1 MLTADPC
8 QPMPGPMGAVWPSAK
23 PGIDYCGPYPAC
35 CPPVAQSWW
44 QHLIGLVSPHG
55 DWSLIA
61 LDAFGA
67 VLFAALIVFV
77 FCGNA
82 LQRCREQNRK
92 PGRRQ

>member
-44 QHLIGLVSPHG
+44 QHLAGSFNPHG
-55 DWSLIA
+55 DWSMIA
-61 LDAFGA
+61 LEVFCAAFF
-67 VLFAALIVFV
+67 VVFV
-77 FCGNA
+77 VLA
-82 LQRCREQNRK
+82 VV
-92 PGRRQ
+92 GRAQWRRYDQARMSRRDT